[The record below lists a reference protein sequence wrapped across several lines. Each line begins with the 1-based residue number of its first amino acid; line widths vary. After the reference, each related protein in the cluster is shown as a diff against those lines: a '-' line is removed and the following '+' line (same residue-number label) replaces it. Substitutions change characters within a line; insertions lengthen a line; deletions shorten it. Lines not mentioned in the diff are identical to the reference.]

1 MDNWMLE
8 HIHQGM
14 TVYDAN
20 GYRIGTVKSVFLGG
34 RPDHDPT
41 LPKSL
46 ENRLRREGFIVVDRP
61 MARDPYI
68 FPDQIAM
75 VSGEDITLQAEVD
88 ELFVP

>member
-8 HIHQGM
+8 QLHQGM

-20 GYRIGTVKSVFLGG
+20 GNCIGTVKSVFWGG

-46 ENRLRREGFIVVDRP
+46 ENRLRREGVIVVDRP
-61 MARDPYI
+61 MARDPYA
-68 FPDQIAM
+68 PG
-75 VSGEDITLQAEVD
+75 SGGRIVCSLSILYQPVYN
-88 ELFVP
+88 P